1 MLCDH
6 HGWYLWESI
15 TSKWVSCLLKTSN
28 EHAWH
33 RGPRRCPTLTYL
45 AAETFKNMFFF
56 LISERWC
63 LCSLYLACIFASSA
77 VASADHVCCDVSI
90 KGVAAVTP
98 CSWDNGHC
106 DCPECDRHLA
116 SFQTIVAPPRHPT
129 HVAFSY
135 TCPLPG
141 KRRQRHVFVQN
152 HGSPQLDRKL
162 YSFHVNMFFFLKKE
176 RCNRLNFN
184 KPLVT
189 FLHRFCGT
197 LMSMMS
203 ALLVLL
209 LYRGWMTKMR
219 GLAYCS
225 VPSKMFTL

>member
-1 MLCDH
+1 MDGTSESLLLQNEFLAFSKHQMNMLGTEGRGGVQH
-6 HGWYLWESI
+6 SLSLQL
-15 TSKWVSCLLKTSN
+15 KLLKT
-28 EHAWH
+28 
-33 RGPRRCPTLTYL
+33 CV
-45 AAETFKNMFFF
+45 FF

-162 YSFHVNMFFFLKKE
+162 YSFHVNMFFF
-176 RCNRLNFN
+176 
-184 KPLVT
+184 
-189 FLHRFCGT
+189 
-197 LMSMMS
+197 
-203 ALLVLL
+203 
-209 LYRGWMTKMR
+209 
-219 GLAYCS
+219 
-225 VPSKMFTL
+225 